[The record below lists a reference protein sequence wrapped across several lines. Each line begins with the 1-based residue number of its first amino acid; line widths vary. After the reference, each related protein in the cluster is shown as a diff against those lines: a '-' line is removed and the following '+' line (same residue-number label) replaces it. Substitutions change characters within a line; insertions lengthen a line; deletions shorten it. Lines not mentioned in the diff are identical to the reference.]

1 MKLHDDVDLFLK
13 ALLSGVQHTLG
24 NSLVGVY
31 LRGSLAMEDFIPETS
46 DIDVLAVTE
55 RPVSDGEYAALVDL
69 HAALSA
75 LPNPFANR
83 LEIAYIEPGKP
94 GSLRNMTGRGEQVVL
109 NRFLLDPFDCLLFY
123 LRQRHQLSGLSRFG
137 RFS

>member
-24 NSLVGVY
+24 NSLVGVC

-69 HAALSA
+69 HAALAPCTS
-75 LPNPFANR
+75 PVCP
-83 LEIAYIEPGKP
+83 
-94 GSLRNMTGRGEQVVL
+94 SLTTT
-109 NRFLLDPFDCLLFY
+109 
-123 LRQRHQLSGLSRFG
+123 
-137 RFS
+137 